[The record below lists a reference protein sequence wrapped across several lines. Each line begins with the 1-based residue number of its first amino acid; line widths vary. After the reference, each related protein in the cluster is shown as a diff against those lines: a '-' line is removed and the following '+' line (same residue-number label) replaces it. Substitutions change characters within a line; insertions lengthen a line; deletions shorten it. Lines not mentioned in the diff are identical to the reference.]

1 MNTSKI
7 SISLWVCLVLSAF
20 SIHAQNISINYLP
33 TPSLVPAQYAQS
45 ISSKSIH
52 YGATPSNLDPQ
63 KPVIVYVHGFSDLA
77 GIWFGNNNQMYA
89 NTYNAGHNCAF
100 VAMTRGEGMWKNG
113 EILADMLDIITQHY
127 GVKDV
132 VIVAHSN
139 GGKASE
145 VAMIEENRKNKV
157 NRVISLGTPFSGT
170 PLANVAQF
178 PGLNIISALI
188 GLGGGMR
195 TSTTY
200 YMGGYARPYL
210 DWSWRNQPG
219 KFVNFGAWGYNNG
232 SNDLSLVLTAGGLVL
247 NTLGASRFAG
257 GNDGVTPYWS
267 SDRPNGRQ
275 QWTTGYGNPISR
287 FDHTGVALS
296 QNVWNSIEPMF
307 SAPLSSLRANNTEQ
321 SNAKLANEKIT
332 SNLQFL
338 SSEDDNMSFWV
349 EKSVKDLNL
358 NIIHASDQ
366 DLFELRRI
374 NANGTS
380 QIVALNLNELRET
393 FPLIEGKSS
402 LIKLNTLASGRYQ
415 IVSKS
420 KFAAIVSQQK
430 GVELEYDNQHQ
441 FAFSAQPEL
450 NVTLNNATQYDL
462 SQLKL
467 KAIITHESNLEGE
480 AVKTS
485 SHLIENFEVDVT
497 GNARLKISQTL
508 PNGSYNVLIQAE
520 HPEFQKSLITGFIIK
535 NKEATPAKKT
545 VETSSA
551 SLSLYPNPAK
561 DFIQV
566 RFEQIN
572 QNSSLNL
579 YDINGRLL
587 LQKTIHGLGLQQ
599 YTIDLK
605 PLNLVQGAY
614 FIELQDGSQKQT
626 MTFQKVK

>member
-1 MNTSKI
+1 MYTFKV

-20 SIHAQNISINYLP
+20 SLNAQNISINYLP
-33 TPSLVPAQYAQS
+33 SPSLVPAQYAQN
-45 ISSKSIH
+45 ISSRSIH
-52 YGATPSNLDPQ
+52 YGATPANLDPQ

-89 NTYNAGHNCAF
+89 NTYNAGHNSVF
-100 VAMTRGEGMWKNG
+100 VAMTRGEGMWENG
-113 EILADMLDIITQHY
+113 EVLADMLDIITQHY

-170 PLANVAQF
+170 PLANVAQL

-275 QWTTGYGNPISR
+275 QWTTGYGNPVSR

-296 QNVWNSIEPMF
+296 QNVWNSVEPMF
-307 SAPLSSLRANNTEQ
+307 SAPLSSLRVNHLPENK
-321 SNAKLANEKIT
+321 AKLANEKIT
-332 SNLQFL
+332 SKLQFL
-338 SSEDDNMSFWV
+338 SSEDDNMSFMV
-349 EKSVKDLNL
+349 EKSVKDLSL
-358 NIIHASDQ
+358 TIIHASEEDW
-366 DLFELRRI
+366 FELRKI
-374 NANGTS
+374 NTNGTT
-380 QIVALNLNELRET
+380 QIVDINLNELRET
-393 FPLIEGKSS
+393 LPLIKGNASV
-402 LIKLNTLASGRYQ
+402 IDLNTLASGTYQ
-415 IVSKS
+415 ILSKS

-450 NVTLNNATQYDL
+450 KVKLNNATQYDL

-467 KAIITHESNLEGE
+467 KAIITHEGNLEGE

-485 SHLIENFEVDVT
+485 SHLIENFEVDAA
-497 GNARLKISQTL
+497 GNARLKINQAL
-508 PNGSYNVLIQAE
+508 PNGSYNVLIQAQ
-520 HPEFQKSLITGFIIK
+520 HPEFQKSLVTGFIMN
-535 NKEATPAKKT
+535 NKEATPAKKNLKA
-545 VETSSA
+545 SST
-551 SLSLYPNPAK
+551 SLSVYPNPAV

-566 RFEQIN
+566 NFESSN
-572 QNSSLNL
+572 KNSLLNL
-579 YDINGRLL
+579 YDVNGRLL
-587 LQKTIHGLGLQQ
+587 LQKTIHDLGLQQ

-605 PLNLVQGAY
+605 VLNLVQGTY
-614 FIELQDGSQKQT
+614 FVEVQDGAHKQT

>member
-1 MNTSKI
+1 MC
-7 SISLWVCLVLSAF
+7 ISLSVCLILSTF
-20 SIHAQNISINYLP
+20 SINAQISINYLP
-33 TPSLVPAQYAQS
+33 TPSLVPAQYAQN

-77 GIWFGNNNQMYA
+77 GVWFGNNNQMYA
-89 NTYNAGHNCAF
+89 NTYNAGHNCVF
-100 VAMTRGEGMWKNG
+100 VAMTEGEGMWNNG
-113 EILADMLDIITQHY
+113 EVLADMLDIITQHY

-267 SDRPNGRQ
+267 SDRPSGRQ
-275 QWTTGYGNPISR
+275 QWTTGYGNPVSR

-307 SAPLSSLRANNTEQ
+307 SAPLSSLRVNNTQE

-338 SSEDDNMSFWV
+338 SSEDDNMSFIV
-349 EKSVKDLNL
+349 EKSIKDLSL
-358 NIIHASDQ
+358 NIIHASEE
-366 DLFELRRI
+366 DLFELIKI
-374 NANGTS
+374 NTDGTT
-380 QIVALNLNELRET
+380 QILDLNLNELRET
-393 FPLIEGKSS
+393 FPLMEGNSS
-402 LIKLNTLASGRYQ
+402 VITLNTLASGTYQ

-420 KFAAIVSQQK
+420 KFAAIISHKK

-441 FAFSAQPEL
+441 FAFAEQAEL
-450 NVTLNNATQYDL
+450 KVTLNNATQYDL
-462 SQLKL
+462 SKLKL
-467 KAIITHESNLEGE
+467 KAIITHESTLEGE

-485 SHLIENFEVDVT
+485 SHLIENFEVDAE
-497 GNARLKISQTL
+497 GNARLKITNTL
-508 PNGSYNVLIQAE
+508 ENGVYNVLIQAQ
-520 HPEFQKSLITGFIIK
+520 HPEFQKSLITGFVMNK
-535 NKEATPAKKT
+535 KEAAPAKKT
-545 VETSSA
+545 VANIS
-551 SLSLYPNPAK
+551 SLSVYPNPAK

-566 RFEQIN
+566 SFDNKEQA
-572 QNSSLNL
+572 QVRL
-579 YDINGRLL
+579 YDINGRILHQQMVQETGQQQ
-587 LQKTIHGLGLQQ
+587 LQL
-599 YTIDLK
+599 DLNQLK
-605 PLNLVQGAY
+605 LSQGTY
-614 FIELQDGSQKQT
+614 FLEVKIGEEK
-626 MTFQKVK
+626 MTEIFVKMP